1 MIFDTLENLNQY
13 AGMFE
18 NLDKAIAFIEQTD
31 LASLGDGRTD
41 IDGDHVYVT
50 VSEAQTSPAEGRP
63 FETHSRYMDLQIVLS
78 GTELGEVALGDL
90 AEVQP
95 YDEAADMGLYKAP
108 LSCAG
113 VLGEDRF
120 VIFMTNEAH
129 KALVRAAG
137 CDRVRKAIFKV
148 ARD

>member
-1 MIFDTLENLNQY
+1 MLYDRLENIEQY
-13 AGMFE
+13 TGLFE
-18 NLDKAIAFIEQTD
+18 NLDTAIAYITEHD
-31 LASLGDGRTD
+31 LDELPEGRTD
-41 IDGDHVYVT
+41 IDGDKVYVKVT
-50 VSEAQTSPAEGRP
+50 ESDTAPSEDRE
-63 FETHSRYMDLQIVLS
+63 FEMHEKYIDIQIDLS
-78 GTELGEVALGDL
+78 GVELFEVALGEL
-90 AEVQP
+90 EESTP
-95 YDEAADMGLYKAP
+95 YDETTDAALYKAP